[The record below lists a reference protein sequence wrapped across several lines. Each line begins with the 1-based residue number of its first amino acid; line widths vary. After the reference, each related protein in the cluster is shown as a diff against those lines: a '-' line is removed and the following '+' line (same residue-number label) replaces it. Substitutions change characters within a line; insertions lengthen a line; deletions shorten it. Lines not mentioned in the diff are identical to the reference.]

1 MNKLNVL
8 NIVLLIAVFITG
20 ISVIT
25 VQDQSRQNF
34 AALDKAQKQ
43 EIKLNQEYARLKL
56 EQARLANH
64 KLIKIAAE
72 KQNLSPPSAASTYMI
87 ERRK

>member
-8 NIVLLIAVFITG
+8 NIILLIAVFITG
-20 ISVIT
+20 IAVIT

-34 AALDKAQKQ
+34 TALDKAQKQ

-72 KQNLSPPSAASTYMI
+72 KQNLSPPSSASTYMI